1 MKQIVLERF
10 FDNVRKKGNQIAV
23 QDPNNGTLTFRELA
37 MWSGKVYQY
46 LKRKGIGK
54 EDFVVI
60 CIPRSIFDIAAV
72 IGVMRAGAAFTIT
85 ETGIVPEQR
94 LQYIIKD
101 CNAKIVMNEQCWKDI
116 ENEELTEAFSGF
128 DYCEVEPHDA
138 AYAVYTSGSTGQ
150 PKGCLQEYGNYEY
163 IIQSFFYDGK
173 PCDDEDIFANVTP
186 MNVLTTI
193 ECLVCAMLVGIVFNI
208 VPLHLL
214 REPAALAEYFAKYNI
229 TFTCLSPSLLRLLQ
243 EWGGV

>member
-23 QDPNNGTLTFRELA
+23 QDPNNGTLTFQELA

-163 IIQSFFYDGK
+163 II
-173 PCDDEDIFANVTP
+173 I
-186 MNVLTTI
+186 
-193 ECLVCAMLVGIVFNI
+193 
-208 VPLHLL
+208 
-214 REPAALAEYFAKYNI
+214 
-229 TFTCLSPSLLRLLQ
+229 
-243 EWGGV
+243 